1 VKKCSSLFLAL
12 RAFLFRF
19 FSAQPA
25 QNEPVEEPIYS
36 ILFLHFYPT

>member
-1 VKKCSSLFLAL
+1 MKKCSSLFLAL

-19 FSAQPA
+19 FSAQRA
-25 QNEPVEEPIYS
+25 QNEPEEPIYS